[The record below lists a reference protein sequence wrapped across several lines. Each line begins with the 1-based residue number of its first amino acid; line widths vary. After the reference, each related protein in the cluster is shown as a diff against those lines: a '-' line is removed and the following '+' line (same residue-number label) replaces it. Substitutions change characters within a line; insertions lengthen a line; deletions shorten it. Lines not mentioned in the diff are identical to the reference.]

1 MEVLQ
6 ALVQGFVFGI
16 VAIITAYFVLQVVQ
30 LLRILGGK

>member
-1 MEVLQ
+1 MEMLQ

-16 VAIITAYFVLQVVQ
+16 MAILTAYFVLQLVQ

>member
-1 MEVLQ
+1 MEILQ

-16 VAIITAYFVLQVVQ
+16 VSVLTAYFVLQLVQ